1 MTRFIL
7 KLIFIHVVMTTAQK
21 VSLTIKHRNS
31 VLLTCLLLFFGDLR
45 IRGFREKGEQHSFK
59 PLCWNVSR
67 KLWCWCC
74 DRTHLLSIWKT
85 VENSFLVILLG
96 QPHLRYLWNSSSVT
110 YAANENRKQ
119 ENTIREYSRLFS
131 WNCGL
136 NWAPYCLKARAKKC
150 ELAKSRF

>member
-59 PLCWNVSR
+59 PLC
-67 KLWCWCC
+67 
-74 DRTHLLSIWKT
+74 
-85 VENSFLVILLG
+85 
-96 QPHLRYLWNSSSVT
+96 
-110 YAANENRKQ
+110 
-119 ENTIREYSRLFS
+119 
-131 WNCGL
+131 
-136 NWAPYCLKARAKKC
+136 
-150 ELAKSRF
+150 